1 MPIDGNSESA
11 FFGTP
16 CMNMRGE
23 SERHFEPISYL
34 IEAQLCLKVG
44 LWKLAKVLRFMFG
57 RAETASRQFI
67 TAGTQQAA
75 CLQERKA
82 QICLMRKM
90 GGRGL
95 EKDAEGSSE
104 KYFFP
109 GRKNVFLQVGRP

>member
-1 MPIDGNSESA
+1 
-11 FFGTP
+11 
-16 CMNMRGE
+16 MNMRGE

-95 EKDAEGSSE
+95 EKDVKGSSE
-104 KYFFP
+104 KVSFCQDEKMFSYKLADFD
-109 GRKNVFLQVGRP
+109 LTLIVGLATLY